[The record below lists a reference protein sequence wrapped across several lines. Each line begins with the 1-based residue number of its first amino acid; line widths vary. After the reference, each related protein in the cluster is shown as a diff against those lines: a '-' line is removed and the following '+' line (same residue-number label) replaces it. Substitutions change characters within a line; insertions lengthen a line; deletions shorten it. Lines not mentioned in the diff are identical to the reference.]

1 MNVKILIEDV
11 IINLANNCPIESI
24 SSKVQVISRLLK
36 NDKFR
41 HWVDGE
47 FVYGYKSNK
56 ELPEYRILYIAGVRA
71 SYIAPGFG
79 GVIRYTNQ
87 QIPIENLGEDIYMK
101 IAKIYVLDTL
111 PIIQNAIKPNKD
123 IYLAV
128 EPYESGY
135 IQEVIGDCQIQSMHK
150 VVSKYH
156 YQRIIDYTK
165 AKLIDFFQEL
175 NETVLDN
182 EIDFNVMAKK
192 REIDKVVNNTIYA
205 GVVNTG
211 EGNIEIC
218 DGTVIG
224 GKDNQVTISPDIKR
238 QLNEIVNQIDTLTKK
253 VDCNNT
259 DITNAIVMLKGELK
273 ANNANQKPLRLAFHA
288 IKGAVAGLADTGI
301 EKLVNQA
308 INLLL

>member
-1 MNVKILIEDV
+1 MNVKVLIEDV
-11 IINLANNCPIESI
+11 ITNLANNCPIESI

-41 HWVDGE
+41 HWVDDE
-47 FVYGYKSNK
+47 FVYGYKSN
-56 ELPEYRILYIAGVRA
+56 EDLPKYRIVYIAEVRA
-71 SYIAPGFG
+71 SYIDPGFG
-79 GVIRYTNQ
+79 FKYTNQ
-87 QIPIENLGEDIYMK
+87 QIPIENLGADIYMK
-101 IAKIYVLDTL
+101 IAKVYVLDTL
-111 PIIQNAIKPNKD
+111 SIIQNAIKPDKD

-128 EPYESGY
+128 GPYESGY

-192 REIDKVVNNTIYA
+192 GEIDKVVNNTIYA

-224 GKDNQVTISPDIKR
+224 GKDNQVTISPDIKQ
-238 QLNEIVNQIDTLTKK
+238 QLNEIVNRIEILAQK
-253 VDCNNT
+253 VDCNNA
-259 DITNAIVMLKGELK
+259 DITDAIDMLKEELK
-273 ANNANQKPLRLAFHA
+273 ANKANQKPLRLAFHA

-301 EKLVNQA
+301 EKLVEQA
-308 INLLL
+308 ITLLL